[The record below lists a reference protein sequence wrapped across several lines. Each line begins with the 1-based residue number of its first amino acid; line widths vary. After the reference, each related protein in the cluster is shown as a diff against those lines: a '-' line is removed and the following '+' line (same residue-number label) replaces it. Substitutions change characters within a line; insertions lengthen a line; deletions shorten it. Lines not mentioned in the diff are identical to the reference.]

1 VKNCDGEES
10 GKRILGLMTDGKKR
24 ECIFSA
30 RGVVKMCGYK
40 AAEKRKIEKT
50 HQKLGCQLLLS
61 KEIIL
66 GHPCI
71 PCAGLTRVTIRTEA

>member
-1 VKNCDGEES
+1 VKNCNGEES
-10 GKRILGLMTDGKKR
+10 GKRILGLMTDGKR

-30 RGVVKMCGYK
+30 RGVVKMYRCR
-40 AAEKRKIEKT
+40 AAEKKKIEKT
-50 HQKLGCQLLLS
+50 RQNLGCQLLSS

-71 PCAGLTRVTIRTEA
+71 PCARLTRVTTRTEV

>member
-1 VKNCDGEES
+1 
-10 GKRILGLMTDGKKR
+10 
-24 ECIFSA
+24 
-30 RGVVKMCGYK
+30 MCGCK

-66 GHPCI
+66 GHPCV
-71 PCAGLTRVTIRTEA
+71 PRVRVTRLAIRTKPEKQGAELVKGGGGADTRREGLMQDFM